1 MPAPTV
7 VDAAGENP
15 RAGAL
20 SRRIA
25 QLAPAAAAERLDAI
39 SLGLVD
45 AMLAAD
51 AGALTAA
58 LDDLR
63 DARARTLEDAAQPE
77 ERQRLLGWL
86 EAAIA
91 LAHWG
96 LERLVPEAP
105 AVAPGTQ
112 ARHFLAAIGEA
123 DAGQLSSADLR
134 RLLHTDETQVSR
146 TGRRLLDAGLV
157 VRRKV
162 GRQVFWAVSPRGR
175 LALRSAAA
183 AAPEK
188 RAGPGKDFWM
198 EAIRQGF
205 RGAGGDEPAP
215 ERREVDPTLEHL
227 VSTTLQLH
235 TMQGIQATTWT
246 DIAARAGVPLE
257 TVEAYFPTQDDLI
270 RSCGRH
276 FLSSLRIPPP
286 DRADEVIDEAAPE
299 PERIR
304 RLVGTLFDVYERQGD
319 ALEVGRRER
328 NDLPL
333 VDEALGQVD
342 VSLDALVS
350 RALGGPDSGSVTAVR
365 ALTDIAVWRALRER
379 GATAADSIEQA
390 SDAVERWLA
399 TRPATRAPAS

>member
-1 MPAPTV
+1 M
-7 VDAAGENP
+7 
-15 RAGAL
+15 
-20 SRRIA
+20 
-25 QLAPAAAAERLDAI
+25 
-39 SLGLVD
+39 
-45 AMLAAD
+45 
-51 AGALTAA
+51 
-58 LDDLR
+58 
-63 DARARTLEDAAQPE
+63 
-77 ERQRLLGWL
+77 
-86 EAAIA
+86 
-91 LAHWG
+91 
-96 LERLVPEAP
+96 
-105 AVAPGTQ
+105 
-112 ARHFLAAIGEA
+112 
-123 DAGQLSSADLR
+123 
-134 RLLHTDETQVSR
+134 
-146 TGRRLLDAGLV
+146 
-157 VRRKV
+157 
-162 GRQVFWAVSPRGR
+162 
-175 LALRSAAA
+175 ALRSAS
-183 AAPEK
+183 
-188 RAGPGKDFWM
+188 AGEPTDSPWM